1 MLQKKGRCFYGKQFS
16 THKNIVF
23 APKYR
28 RKIIYYELRA
38 DIQKMIKNLCKWKSI
53 EIIEDHMMPE
63 HIHLRVKIS
72 LKMGVSQFMGYLK
85 GNNSAMMIFNRHANV
100 KYKFG
105 NRNLGATRYY
115 ISTVGLNTA
124 TIQKYTRE
132 QKKQDQVEHKRV

>member
-38 DIQKMIKNLCKWKSI
+38 DIQKMIKDLCKWKSI

-72 LKMGVSQFMGYLK
+72 LKMGVACFTKGERLRCMVTFMRRH
-85 GNNSAMMIFNRHANV
+85 IFHTMLILSLVA
-100 KYKFG
+100 
-105 NRNLGATRYY
+105 
-115 ISTVGLNTA
+115 
-124 TIQKYTRE
+124 
-132 QKKQDQVEHKRV
+132 